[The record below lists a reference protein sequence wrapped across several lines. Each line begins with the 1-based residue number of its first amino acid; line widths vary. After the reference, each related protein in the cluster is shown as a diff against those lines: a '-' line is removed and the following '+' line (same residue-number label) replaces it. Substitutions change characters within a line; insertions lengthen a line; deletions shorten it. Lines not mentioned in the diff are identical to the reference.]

1 MKEDILLKLYDYCGK
16 KYSKKEMTDYLNKLG
31 EKIPYHLEGIDQD
44 NFIRNFMDWF
54 VLERIIPETGK
65 LLTDSYVKE
74 HPELDEKT
82 KQKILNTKNIIASE
96 FVVIAKEGLNL
107 KLKNRENG
115 NYYPVT
121 QVSNNPQIQANTII
135 LGRIFPWGEIY
146 RFAGVMALAYTP
158 MILDSDI
165 MKHHYEKK
173 EIERAENIL
182 LSQSAKLTAILNKYP
197 FQWVD
202 GICEVLSIET
212 GGRKNE
218 KAKNIADKLI
228 GEIATGHKVI
238 QDSINPQRCKRA
250 NRKAK
255 SELLMDKEELYN
267 KRAGLYENG
276 RYAEALEALSEA
288 HRKDPED
295 VDTIVLLAGCYI
307 NIAHFTE
314 AARLL
319 LDADKLDPSNPM
331 IKYNLGYALLC
342 MGRVN
347 DAMRCMKKCLR
358 LNPEAEIKKMA
369 KRMIKSEEHFTEK
382 LENNYEIPLEE
393 EFECEEKFLL
403 AQKHL
408 YNKQLEEAIALY
420 EWILEKKPDFH
431 RAIQNIGVCYIQGG
445 KLKES
450 LKYFERALSI
460 SPNDDL
466 CLGNFAHAYYLLGD
480 YEKSQE
486 YSEKSMKYVNE
497 PLLRD
502 LFRLITLFIEIEQF
516 EFARELLS
524 KYGSTHDNAQLT
536 FLSGV
541 LYAKQREYLAA
552 KEEFQSIRKY
562 SKTAMEYF
570 EKAKALSDGKIKD
583 YNFEAKIAFNLSE
596 DML

>member
-228 GEIATGHKVI
+228 GEIATI
-238 QDSINPQRCKRA
+238 INKLPE
-250 NRKAK
+250 K
-255 SELLMDKEELYN
+255 SK
-267 KRAGLYENG
+267 
-276 RYAEALEALSEA
+276 EALALILKNGGFVRYSLLKEYDDELSWWWNN
-288 HRKDPED
+288 HPPKS
-295 VDTIVLLAGCYI
+295 TIGL
-307 NIAHFTE
+307 
-314 AARLL
+314 
-319 LDADKLDPSNPM
+319 
-331 IKYNLGYALLC
+331 
-342 MGRVN
+342 
-347 DAMRCMKKCLR
+347 LR
-358 LNPEAEIKKMA
+358 LHGLIVVGKMPQGTKLFRTA
-369 KRMIKSEEHFTEK
+369 LIPKDVKEQIEK
-382 LENNYEIPLEE
+382 LKVS
-393 EFECEEKFLL
+393 C
-403 AQKHL
+403 
-408 YNKQLEEAIALY
+408 
-420 EWILEKKPDFH
+420 
-431 RAIQNIGVCYIQGG
+431 
-445 KLKES
+445 
-450 LKYFERALSI
+450 
-460 SPNDDL
+460 
-466 CLGNFAHAYYLLGD
+466 
-480 YEKSQE
+480 
-486 YSEKSMKYVNE
+486 
-497 PLLRD
+497 
-502 LFRLITLFIEIEQF
+502 
-516 EFARELLS
+516 
-524 KYGSTHDNAQLT
+524 
-536 FLSGV
+536 
-541 LYAKQREYLAA
+541 
-552 KEEFQSIRKY
+552 
-562 SKTAMEYF
+562 
-570 EKAKALSDGKIKD
+570 
-583 YNFEAKIAFNLSE
+583 
-596 DML
+596 